1 LNDQLQEPDM
11 ISTTRPDFSRYLVT
25 LPDFALYF
33 ICALILLM
41 LFLVVYT
48 RLTPQHEWK
57 LIKEGNAAAAISL
70 SGATIGFAIPLSSAI
85 MNSQS
90 LVDALV
96 WGIVALIVQ
105 WGAFAAARILVPR
118 LPDRITRGETAA
130 GIVAGGLS
138 IAIGLL
144 NAACMTY

>member
-1 LNDQLQEPDM
+1 M
-11 ISTTRPDFSRYLVT
+11 ISTTPPNLARYLVT
-25 LPDFALYF
+25 VPDFALYF

-41 LFLVVYT
+41 LFLVIYT

-57 LIKEGNAAAAISL
+57 LIKEGNAAASISL
-70 SGATIGFAIPLSSAI
+70 SGATIGFAIPLASAI

-96 WGIVALIVQ
+96 WGLIALVVQ
-105 WGAFAAARILVPR
+105 WGAFAAARVLVPR
-118 LPDRITRGETAA
+118 LPERITKGETSA
-130 GIVAGGLS
+130 GIAAGGLS

>member
-1 LNDQLQEPDM
+1 M
-11 ISTTRPDFSRYLVT
+11 ISTTPPNLARYLVT

-33 ICALILLM
+33 VCALILLM
-41 LFLVVYT
+41 LFLIVYT
-48 RLTPQHEWK
+48 RLTPQHEWR

-70 SGATIGFAIPLSSAI
+70 SGAMIGFAIPLASAI

-96 WGIVALIVQ
+96 WGVTALVLQ
-105 WGAFAAARILVPR
+105 WGAFAAARVL
-118 LPDRITRGETAA
+118 LPHLPERITKGENAA
-130 GIVAGGLS
+130 GIAAAGISVSVG
-138 IAIGLL
+138 IL